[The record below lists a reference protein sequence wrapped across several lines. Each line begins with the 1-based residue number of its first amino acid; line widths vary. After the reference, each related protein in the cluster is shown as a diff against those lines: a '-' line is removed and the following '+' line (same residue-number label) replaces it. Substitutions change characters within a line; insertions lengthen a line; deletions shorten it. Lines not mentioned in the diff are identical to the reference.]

1 MKRFVFF
8 AVSVLVLF
16 TSCSVFDD
24 PEDENGVNS
33 DTPLFTSDL
42 WGEWYAVETEGWG
55 AVPYPSFYFTKDK
68 IIQIRGNNISGYY
81 IDYDGKN
88 GIEGRAEQVKE
99 VKRIS
104 ANVISLKIDRGQAPI
119 NSYLLYP
126 KRIPSARFTGRIAAF
141 DQSRAMQRAVAGG
154 QGWIQVVVD
163 DLNNGTTETT
173 TTDGDG
179 NFTVDE
185 VIPGDTYGVTP
196 EGGVTVEITP
206 QADGDNIGT
215 VTLSDGLN
223 FKASIEPSKDIM
235 LANGTSYSR
244 RIQIRNVGTQTAV
257 ACNYQITPEG
267 GTPVSGIIGTLAP
280 GASATVNVSVN
291 CGTISEE
298 KIFKKYTITVNDTI
312 NNKTWD
318 DSVSFLFY
326 KSTITLTVMSDFS
339 PSTPNYGVHNL
350 VQGLII
356 SPEKTSYFFKTEN
369 TAMQNSSKTITLP
382 RLRGNYLIAV
392 VTSSR
397 ETVYGIDMNIFS
409 THLNETEFI
418 SQASSFTDTGRFEP
432 NNIEEDAKQVS
443 APIIAYLHTGDVD
456 YYIVT
461 VD

>member
-1 MKRFVFF
+1 
-8 AVSVLVLF
+8 
-16 TSCSVFDD
+16 
-24 PEDENGVNS
+24 
-33 DTPLFTSDL
+33 L

-55 AVPYPSFYFTKDK
+55 AVPYPSFYFTRDK

-88 GIEGRAEQVKE
+88 GIEGRAEQVRE
-99 VKRIS
+99 AKRIS
-104 ANVISLKIDRGQAPI
+104 GNVISLKIDRGQDPI

-126 KRIPSARFTGRIAAF
+126 KRIPSASFTGKIAAF
-141 DQSRAMQRAVAGG
+141 DQSRAIQRAVANGK
-154 QGWIQVVVD
+154 GWLQVVVD
-163 DLNNGTTETT
+163 DLNNGTTVTT

-185 VIPGDTYGVTP
+185 VIPGDTYGVTA
-196 EGGVTVEITP
+196 EEQTVEITP

-235 LANGTSYSR
+235 LANGANYSR
-244 RIQIRNVGTQTAV
+244 RIEIRNVGTQTAV

-280 GASATVNVSVN
+280 GASAAVNVSVN
-291 CGTISEE
+291 CGTISDE
-298 KIFKKYTITVNDTI
+298 KIFKKYAIIVNDTI
-312 NNKTWD
+312 NNKTWN

-326 KSTITLTVMSDFS
+326 KSTITLTVMSDFIS
-339 PSTPNYGVHNL
+339 STSNYGVHNL

-356 SPEKTSYFFKTEN
+356 SPEKTGYFFETVIIA
-369 TAMQNSSKTITLP
+369 TQNSSKTITLP
-382 RLRGNYLIAV
+382 RLKGNYLIAV

-397 ETVYGIDMNIFS
+397 ETVYGIDMSIFS
-409 THLNETEFI
+409 THLSETSFI
-418 SQASSFTDTGRFEP
+418 SQASSFTDTGKFEP
-432 NNIEEDAKQVS
+432 NDIEEAAKQVS
-443 APIIAYLHTGDVD
+443 APIIAYLHKGDVD

-461 VD
+461 VN